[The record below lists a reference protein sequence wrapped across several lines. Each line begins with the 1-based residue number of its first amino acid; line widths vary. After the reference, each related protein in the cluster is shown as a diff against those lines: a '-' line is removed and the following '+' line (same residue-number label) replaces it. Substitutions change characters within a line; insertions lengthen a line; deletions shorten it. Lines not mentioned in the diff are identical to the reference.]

1 MAVTGL
7 SSAYGNIY
15 ESRYTSSKKEVTE
28 KREAEQAAGKKY
40 TNASEYYAYLKDKYP
55 CLTASNYKVT
65 ISPAYLEKCIRD
77 PEKAEL
83 LEKNLEILPD
93 CHKNLIAS
101 WNALGADVKNEEWV
115 FYEDGT
121 AGMSPNMYVT
131 NSHSSS
137 GNRNQDEKIEKRA
150 KKKALLQN
158 HYEKRKYLREQFEE
172 KQARKALIRGQLQ
185 GGKEEKEIQESLQGK
200 SAFSRKRNAIRA
212 MERYEASVL
221 KA

>member
-7 SSAYGNIY
+7 SSAYGNVY
-15 ESRYTSSKKEVTE
+15 ESRYASSKKEVTE
-28 KREAEQAAGKKY
+28 KQEAEQAAGKKY

-65 ISPAYLEKCIRD
+65 ISPVYLEKCVKD
-77 PEKAEL
+77 PKKAEL

-93 CHKNLIAS
+93 CHKNLIVS

-131 NSHSSS
+131 NNHSSS
-137 GNRNQDEKIEKRA
+137 GSRDQDEKIGKRA
-150 KKKALLQN
+150 KKKSTLLN
-158 HYEKRKYLREQFEE
+158 HYEKRKYLREQFEA
-172 KQARKALIRGQLQ
+172 KQARKAQIRGQLEESL
-185 GGKEEKEIQESLQGK
+185 KEKETAAKWRGK
-200 SAFSRKRNAIRA
+200 STRSRGYHAARA
-212 MERYEASVL
+212 VKQYEDSIL
-221 KA
+221 KV

>member
-7 SSAYGNIY
+7 SSAYGNVY
-15 ESRYTSSKKEVTE
+15 ESRYASSKKEVTE
-28 KREAEQAAGKKY
+28 KQEAEQAAEKKY

-55 CLTASNYKVT
+55 CLTAPNYKVT
-65 ISPAYLEKCIRD
+65 ISPVFLEKCIND

-83 LEKNLEILPD
+83 LEKNLAHVPVSKQMETAFWSAQGARVVND
-93 CHKNLIAS
+93 ELIFDE
-101 WNALGADVKNEEWV
+101 NGNCC
-115 FYEDGT
+115 G
-121 AGMSPNMYVT
+121 SPKTYVT

-212 MERYEASVL
+212 MERYEASIL
-221 KA
+221 KS